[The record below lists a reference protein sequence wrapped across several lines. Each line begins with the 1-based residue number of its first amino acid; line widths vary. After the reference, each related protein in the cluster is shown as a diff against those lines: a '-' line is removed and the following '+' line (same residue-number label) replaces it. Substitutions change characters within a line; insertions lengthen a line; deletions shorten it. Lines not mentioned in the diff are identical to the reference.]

1 MTDELVNTLYK
12 LYDRLDTIKC
22 TNEYIIVQ
30 YGNETVPM
38 KRNVFSRLV
47 DNEKSRDLLKQY
59 ETLKHDEYI
68 TTGIMKEILL
78 VVRLVLD
85 MYNFKR

>member
-12 LYDRLDTIKC
+12 LYDRLATIKC
-22 TNEYIIVQ
+22 TNDHIIVQ

-47 DNEKSRDLLKQY
+47 DNEKLRDLLKQY
-59 ETLKHDEYI
+59 ETLNDDEYI
-68 TTGIMKEILL
+68 IAAYYEGDIVGCKTRIRH
-78 VVRLVLD
+78 V
-85 MYNFKR
+85 